1 MMRFAVWVP
10 LFDELAD
17 PLMVARLAAAAEEA
31 GWDGMF
37 VWDQLWWRA
46 PVTAVAD
53 PWIVLAAVAA
63 STERAADRADGDPG
77 RPPAPGQAVARGNTD
92 AVRWR

>member
-17 PLMVARLAAAAEEA
+17 PRVVARLAASAEEA

-46 PVTAVAD
+46 PVSSVAD
-53 PWIVLAAVAA
+53 P
-63 STERAADRADGDPG
+63 
-77 RPPAPGQAVARGNTD
+77 
-92 AVRWR
+92 